1 VKSSPNA
8 SRASVLTVSGL
19 LVLGIAALTTVSVP
33 GGSLFRE
40 VTLVDLLSGMSPV
53 HLPSLAYSGG
63 LLLIGFGAI
72 VIGLVL
78 LVARV
83 Y

>member
-1 VKSSPNA
+1 MKSSSV
-8 SRASVLTVSGL
+8 SRASVLAVSGL
-19 LVLGIAALTTVSVP
+19 LVLGIAAFTTVSIP

-40 VTLVDLLSGMSPV
+40 VTLLDLLNGGSPID
-53 HLPSLAYSGG
+53 LPSLAYSGG
-63 LLLIGFGAI
+63 LFLIGFGAT

>member
-1 VKSSPNA
+1 MKPSSRVSHA
-8 SRASVLTVSGL
+8 SLLTVGGL
-19 LVLGIAALTTVSVP
+19 FLVGIAALMTVSIP
-33 GGSLFRE
+33 GQSLFHE
-40 VTLVDLLSGMSPV
+40 VTLIDLLTGVNPV
-53 HLPSLAYSGG
+53 DLPSLAYTGG
-63 LLLIGFGAI
+63 LFFIGFGAT